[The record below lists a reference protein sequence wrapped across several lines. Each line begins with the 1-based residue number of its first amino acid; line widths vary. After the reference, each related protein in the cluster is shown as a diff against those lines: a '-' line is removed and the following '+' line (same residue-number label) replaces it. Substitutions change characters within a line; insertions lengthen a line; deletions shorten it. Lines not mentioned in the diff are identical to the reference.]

1 MKHAVFFVTI
11 IELDDELFVD
21 DMFFGGIVEDKD
33 KADLLARDII
43 NDNGI
48 QGAIVPKVLPLVD
61 NLSKAMEIANKYFV
75 RMRNEIYDTETR
87 RKSKDLSKKQA

>member
-1 MKHAVFFVTI
+1 MKHVVFFVTI

-21 DMFFGGIVEDKD
+21 DMFFGGIVDDKD

-43 NDNGI
+43 NDSGI

-61 NLSKAMEIANKYFV
+61 GLSKASEIANKYFI
-75 RMRNEIYDTETR
+75 RMRNEIYDTEIR
-87 RKSKDLSKKQA
+87 RKSKDLSRK